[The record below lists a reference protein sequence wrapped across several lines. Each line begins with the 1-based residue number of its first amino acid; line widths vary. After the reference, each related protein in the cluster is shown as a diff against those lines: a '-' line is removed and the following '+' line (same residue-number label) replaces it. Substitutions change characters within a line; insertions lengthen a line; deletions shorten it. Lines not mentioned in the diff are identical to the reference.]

1 MKVSCRIIVLV
12 LIMSLLIVIPAY
24 ADNADAKPATINPM
38 SVVGT
43 NKIEVHNWELVQGR
57 FGTTLVVEFTNVS
70 NEIIPDFEAQVIFY
84 DKDGNILEMVKDG
97 HDVVLPGTTVVTRKS
112 VYNDAVLNYDS
123 VEVLIDTEKYTNR
136 YINHVENLDFKGNVS
151 GDKVYLTVINNDTVE
166 IEEIE
171 IVVVYYDKDY
181 KIIGTSEEETYHL
194 SPSNKTILEFS
205 GYDAANTAV
214 CVYYVNQAHT
224 FDASKVGSADTS
236 KSLYANNGAIVGTKP
251 SQEASQGETTASSK
265 ETPKAEVEETAG
277 SGAGYEGIYN
287 EYVIKIRDAAPALVE
302 KYKEEAA
309 KNSGGLDG
317 LATICNEKIEKL
329 AEISN
334 EGIEKMAEYMM
345 TKGSGKYDE
354 YSEWSGKL
362 MQVYM
367 EESQNITE
375 AYMSSAMGSFGF

>member
-1 MKVSCRIIVLV
+1 MKATSRIIVLV
-12 LIMSLLIVIPAY
+12 LIMSLLIAFPAY
-24 ADNADAKPATINPM
+24 ADNADTKPVAINSM

-43 NKIEVHNWELVQGR
+43 DKIEVYNWALIQDR
-57 FGTTLVVEFTNVS
+57 YRANLVVEFTNVS
-70 NEIIPDFEAQVIFY
+70 DEIIPDFEAQVIFY

-97 HDVVLPGTTVVTRKS
+97 HDVVLPGTTVVTRRS
-112 VYNDAVLNYDS
+112 VSNDEVLGYDS

-136 YINHVENLDFKGNVS
+136 YINHVENLDLKGNVS
-151 GDKVYLTVINNDTVE
+151 GNKVYLTVTNNDTVE

-181 KIIGTSEEETYHL
+181 KIIGASEEEAHHL

-205 GYDAANTAV
+205 GYDEANTAS

-224 FDASKVGSADTS
+224 FDASKAGSADTS
-236 KSLYANNGAIVGTKP
+236 KSLYVNSEAIVGAKP
-251 SQEASQGETTASSK
+251 SQESSTVDAAASTK
-265 ETPKAEVEETAG
+265 EAPKAEEATG
-277 SGAGYEGIYN
+277 SATGYEGIYN
-287 EYVIKIRDAAPALVE
+287 EYAKKIRDAAPTLVE
-302 KYKEEAA
+302 EYKEEAA

-334 EGIEKMAEYMM
+334 EGVEKMAEYMM

-367 EESQNITE
+367 EESQKITE